1 MVGGTKSVRLGGV
14 ASLVKG
20 LRVHPGGADSL
31 CDGPGAR
38 RGVGE
43 GDGSRRGWR
52 GGQEFL

>member
-1 MVGGTKSVRLGGV
+1 MGGTKSVRLGGV

-31 CDGPGAR
+31 CEGPVAR
-38 RGVGE
+38 RWVGE
-43 GDGSRRGWR
+43 GYGSRRGWR

>member
-31 CDGPGAR
+31 CEGPVAR
-38 RGVGE
+38 RWVGE
-43 GDGSRRGWR
+43 GYGSRRGWR